1 MSPGDVSPG
10 ADVSPGDVS
19 PGDDIEY
26 TIDFQLWR
34 PSPTTPQDSLG
45 TGNYSLVGNNRFS
58 NIIPND
64 GVARE
69 LSPSPQD
76 YIQFQPGDVLGLYVE
91 VDRGTDRGGVVA
103 LTTDEYTSEVV
114 WHASIGS
121 QNVGSSVSA
130 GSSGNLNTILR
141 GAPVISI
148 STSNNLKLKCRCS

>member
-1 MSPGDVSPG
+1 M
-10 ADVSPGDVS
+10 S

-34 PSPTTPQDSLG
+34 PSPTTPQDDSLG
-45 TGNYSLVGNNRFS
+45 TGYYSLVGNNRFS
-58 NIIPND
+58 NIRPNE

-76 YIQFQPGDVLGLYVE
+76 YIQFRPGDVLGLYVE
-91 VDRGTDRGGVVA
+91 VDRGTDRGVVA
-103 LTTDEYTSEVV
+103 LTTDEYISEVV
-114 WHASIGS
+114 WYASVGS